1 MRDLKPIT
9 MYECQHCK
17 KLFKTPDK
25 HICRRDPDY
34 TNCYTCEHWGHQ
46 FYFDKSH
53 WGDDEYDIT
62 CTPEEACK
70 KHETS
75 WVEEAHGIMRES
87 GWYLDCPEYRRNSLT
102 LAN

>member
-1 MRDLKPIT
+1 MRDLKSIT

-75 WVEEAHGIMRES
+75 WVEEAHRIMRES
-87 GWYLDCPEYRRNSLT
+87 GWYLDCPEYKRK
-102 LAN
+102 A